1 MMEKGRPTYNLESI
15 KESFSSVE
23 RLRMTRTARRSA
35 VELGLRASDI
45 IEVIQSL
52 RQADFYKSMTTYAD
66 HRLWQ
71 DVYHGKCRHLSLY
84 IKFML
89 DLKGYLIVSF
99 KEK

>member
-52 RQADFYKSMTTYAD
+52 RQADFYKSMNHICGSSPMAGCIS
-66 HRLWQ
+66 RQ
-71 DVYHGKCRHLSLY
+71 V
-84 IKFML
+84 
-89 DLKGYLIVSF
+89 
-99 KEK
+99 